1 MYVIVLNILNY
12 FKKVISK
19 FIYIYIVCF
28 LNIILTRNIFRFIYK
43 ITWFIIHDTI
53 DIYNFMIDLCD
64 KIYLSNYCYFN
75 YSAK

>member
-43 ITWFIIHDTI
+43 IT
-53 DIYNFMIDLCD
+53 
-64 KIYLSNYCYFN
+64 
-75 YSAK
+75 